1 MTARR
6 QSIPAFLSA
15 LAAALLAPGLSWPAA
30 ALPPPQSIS
39 ASYNVYM
46 NGAHVAVMNE
56 TYEAKAGE
64 YRLESES
71 RAVGLVALFQRQS
84 VRFMSTGKVT
94 GSGLQPLRFE
104 GKRSES
110 DPRRVRGEFDW
121 QAGQLMLEHGGRTE
135 NLPLPRG
142 AQDRLSIMYQ
152 FMFLAPEKVRR
163 LEIAMTNGRKL
174 GHYLYT
180 VQPGVEID
188 TPLGRMTTLHVVKQH
203 RPDESGTELW
213 ISPQHRYLPVKMLVI
228 EEDGAR
234 YEQVATRLDIKP

>member
-1 MTARR
+1 MRLP
-6 QSIPAFLSA
+6 SIPGFLPA
-15 LAAALLAPGLSWPAA
+15 LAAALLAPGLAWAAA
-30 ALPPPQSIS
+30 ALPPPHSIS

-46 NGAHVAVMNE
+46 NGAHIAVMNE

-64 YRLESES
+64 YRIESES
-71 RAVGLVALFQRQS
+71 QAVGLAALFQRQS
-84 VRFMSTGKVT
+84 VRFVSAGKVT
-94 GSGLQPLRFE
+94 GSGLQPARFE
-104 GKRSES
+104 GKRSDS

-121 QAGQLMLEHGGRTE
+121 QAGHLTLEHGGRTE

-152 FMFLAPEKVRR
+152 FMFLAPDKTRR

-180 VQPGVEID
+180 VQPGVEIE

-203 RPDESGTELW
+203 RPDESGTEIW
-213 ISPQHRYLPVKMLVI
+213 ISPQHRFLPVKMLVI

-234 YEQVATRLDIKP
+234 YEQVATRLDFKP